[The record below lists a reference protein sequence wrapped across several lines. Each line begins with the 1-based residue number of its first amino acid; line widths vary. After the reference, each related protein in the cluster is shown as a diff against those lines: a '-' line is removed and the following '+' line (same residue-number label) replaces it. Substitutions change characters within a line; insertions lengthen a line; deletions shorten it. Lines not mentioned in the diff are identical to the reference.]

1 VREGESS
8 TLTRRGISAAGLT
21 EWASRAFGRIS
32 LIDRL
37 TLGYLFFVLSLVLIQ
52 HERVQYWAEIALLH
66 TALIALICWL
76 AWRRTGGNR
85 VFDFIGYWYPTLIFG
100 FFFEEIGFIV
110 HAVHPGWFD
119 HLLIEADYAIFG
131 THPTVWIE
139 QFANY
144 WLTEWLQLAYTSYLF
159 LTLGVGAYLWRRGNR
174 RAFEVLIVSTC
185 VAYYLGYL
193 IFILFPI
200 ESPYHTLAH
209 LQNVELTGGP
219 FTALIE
225 WIERY
230 GRVHGG
236 AFPSAHVSGA
246 TVALICAWRYA
257 RKWGIILT
265 PLVLSIYVA
274 TVYGRYHYV
283 VDVIA
288 GIIMA
293 IIGVVIGRS
302 LVTTT
307 GSSRGS
313 GPVEPV
319 RSTSGAPHRAS

>member
-1 VREGESS
+1 VSEGEGM
-8 TLTRRGISAAGLT
+8 TLGSRSFLFAGLKDR
-21 EWASRAFGRIS
+21 ASSLFGYIS

-37 TLGYLFFVLSLVLIQ
+37 TLGYLFFVMSLVLIQ
-52 HERVQYWAEIALLH
+52 HERVQYWAEIAILH
-66 TALIALICWL
+66 TALIALICGL

-85 VFDFIGYWYPTLIFG
+85 VLDFIGYWYPTLIFG

-119 HLLIEADYAIFG
+119 HYLIEADYALFG
-131 THPTVWIE
+131 AHPTVWIE
-139 QFANY
+139 RLANY

-159 LTLGVGAYLWRRGNR
+159 LTIGVGASLWRRGNR

-209 LQNVELTGGP
+209 LQTVKLTGGP

-225 WIERY
+225 WIERH

-257 RKWGIILT
+257 RKWGIILA

-288 GIIMA
+288 GIVMA
-293 IIGVVIGRS
+293 IIGVLIGRA
-302 LVTTT
+302 LVN
-307 GSSRGS
+307 SSAGS
-313 GPVEPV
+313 GLVESS